1 MAKIIVGKEDT
12 VLLKDGREVRI
23 LKIYSNDNIVHRYD
37 AINDKI
43 EGGGMRFPLGPNEIV
58 KVTETFAQRK
68 ERLAKEA
75 KVAK

>member
-1 MAKIIVGKEDT
+1 MAKLLVSKEDT

-37 AINDKI
+37 AINDKV
-43 EGGGMRFPLGPNEIV
+43 EAGGIRFSVGPNDIV
-58 KVTETFAQRK
+58 KVVETFAQRK

-75 KVAK
+75 KVSK